1 MLELNSN
8 SNNNNNNNNK
18 EMSQRIQF
26 LRNSTVA
33 TDKATAKTKLITA
46 INNRQNAGEP
56 IVGMYNYT
64 EDETKK
70 TGVLLAVAVGD
81 GKNYSIFEPGNEASD
96 GTTAAIEKAIQ
107 ALDVDA
113 IGGEKKLITTV
124 SETDGKISAISIDNT
139 AANIPSVVVKSGDD
153 TIGITSS
160 SVQAALEELAKAI
173 KSTQTQAETTIREL
187 DVTDTA
193 VNDNYVSTVSQTNGK
208 ISVSKAKLPV
218 TTVNDTKIDN
228 QFVTNIKLNNTIV
241 EAERSGITASQVT
254 RSGGTNVKST
264 TVEGA
269 IEEVGKA
276 VVEATTAGKVT
287 ISTTTTTE
295 GYLKSYT
302 IYQGG
307 TDDNNSKIGTIDIPK
322 DLVVTSGSVVYGT
335 WSADNNFT
343 ENGESG
349 TGTDTALKLVIANQT
364 DPVYINTKSLVDI
377 YTAGIAIT
385 VDANKISVKL
395 ADTQDGNA
403 ALDST
408 NGLKV
413 AAVKTSSSYG
423 NSVTYPTVSGVNF
436 TPVAKDQTLDAALRN
451 VDGNVATLA
460 NQVVANEK
468 VTAEALTSLK
478 NAAGFDDNGNYSAV
492 TDATYIANAIS
503 VKDATSKLDAAI
515 KAVADAEVDVAAGNA
530 ISVTTVEGSKTKTIA
545 VKYDTNS
552 LALSTDNEL
561 YVSEIDG
568 GTY

>member
-8 SNNNNNNNNK
+8 SNNNNNNK

-26 LRNSTVA
+26 LRNATVA
-33 TDKATAKTKLITA
+33 TDKATAKTNLITA
-46 INNRQNAGEP
+46 IKNRQNAGEP
-56 IVGMYNYT
+56 IVGMYNYA
-64 EDETKK
+64 EGETQK

-81 GKNYSIFEPGNEASD
+81 GKNYSIFESGNEASD

-113 IGGEKKLITTV
+113 IGGDKKLITTV

-139 AANIPSVVVKSGDD
+139 AASIPSVAVKSGDD

-173 KSTQTQAETTIREL
+173 KSTQTQAETTISEL
-187 DVTDTA
+187 DVTDA
-193 VNDNYVSTVSQTNGK
+193 ALDDQYVSAVSQTNGK
-208 ISVSKAKLPV
+208 ISVSRVVLPV
-218 TTVNDTKIDN
+218 TTVTDKKTDN
-228 QFVTNIKLNNTIV
+228 QFVTNIKLENTV
-241 EAERSGITASQVT
+241 VKADRSGITSSQVT
-254 RSGGTNVKST
+254 RTAGTNVKAT
-264 TVEGA
+264 TVESA

-276 VVEATTAGKVT
+276 VAEATSAGKVT
-287 ISTTTTTE
+287 ISTTPTTE

-307 TDDNNSKIGTIDIPK
+307 TDDTKNKIGTIDIPK

-335 WSADNNFT
+335 WSAGNKFT
-343 ENGESG
+343 ENDASG

-377 YTAGIAIT
+377 YTAGTAIT
-385 VDANKISVKL
+385 VDVNNKISVKL

-403 ALDST
+403 ALEST
-408 NGLKV
+408 QGLKV

-423 NSVTYPTVSGVNF
+423 NAVTYPTVSGVTF
-436 TPVAKDQTLDAALRN
+436 TPVAKEQTLDTALRN
-451 VDGNVATLA
+451 VDENVATLA

-492 TDATYIANAIS
+492 TDATYIATATS

-515 KAVADAEVDVAAGNA
+515 KAVANAEVNVAAGNA
-530 ISVTTVEGSKTKTIA
+530 ISVTTAEGSKTKTIA
-545 VKYDTNS
+545 VTYDTSS
-552 LALSTDNEL
+552 LALDNNGKL
-561 YVSEIDG
+561 YVSLIDG